1 MKMYRFL
8 TVSALL
14 LAVALFLP
22 ACGEGTAEEGAP
34 NNSQS
39 GTPADNSSNPAALN
53 VDEGDGCGGCTGGVM
68 ADTAGDL
75 PIVPAADACGGCSD
89 KSACSTKGDCADKGA
104 CADKGSC
111 GDSCGGA
118 KKSGCE
124 DCPGNC
130 SEEEKK
136 KKGCGDC
143 GSGCGGAKTTPQ

>member
-1 MKMYRFL
+1 MKINRFL

-14 LAVALFLP
+14 LALALFLP

-39 GTPADNSSNPAALN
+39 GTPADNSSNPAALS
-53 VDEGDGCGGCTGGVM
+53 VQDGDGCGGCPGGGTVS
-68 ADTAGDL
+68 ADTTGDL
-75 PIVPAADACGGCSD
+75 PVVPSADACGGCSD
-89 KSACSTKGDCADKGA
+89 QSACSTTGGCG
-104 CADKGSC
+104 DKGSC
-111 GDSCGGA
+111 GDSCGSA

-124 DCPGNC
+124 DCPGDC
-130 SEEEKK
+130 TAEEK